1 MLLKR
6 KDIDATQGPI
16 LKNFIIYA
24 IPLAIGSIIQTLFN
38 AADMMVLGNFASSVA
53 VASVG
58 ATGNIVSLLVN
69 TFIGLSAGTQVILAQ
84 AFGERNK
91 NKIQKTVGTSLTVAL
106 VLGILITVIGLL
118 CADWFLTA
126 TNCPENCYDGAVLYL
141 KLYMLSVPAILIYN
155 YGAAII
161 RVSGDTSR
169 PLTYLILSGLLNV
182 VLNFT
187 LCLLLPQKVAAVAI
201 ATIASQILGA
211 VLVVTRLLRIENDCR
226 LSRES
231 LRFDTVIFGKV
242 MMVGIPCAL
251 SSSLYSIS
259 NLQIQSAINSYG
271 SSATAANT
279 AAASLEGWAASFTGA
294 VGTTSL
300 TFIGQNIG
308 AHKPDRIKKVFFMAL
323 LFGFLVGLILGVGLF
338 SIGKP
343 LLKLYVSDDAL
354 ALDYGM
360 IRMQYILAIYFIAGI
375 NSVLGTTI
383 QSFGYSFLNMTN
395 SIFSV
400 LILRVFWMTFIYPRY
415 ETLHCLYFCYTVSWI
430 LILLINVGMVIA
442 ILPRKLKKMYAEIN
456 TIQALQNEAN

>member
-1 MLLKR
+1 MMLLKR

-24 IPLAIGSIIQTLFN
+24 IPIAIGSIIQTLFN

-58 ATGNIVSLLVN
+58 ATGNIISLLVN
-69 TFIGLSAGTQVILAQ
+69 TFIGLSAGAQVILAQ

-91 NKIQKTVGTSLTVAL
+91 TKIQKTVGTSLTIAT
-106 VLGILITVIGLL
+106 VLGVLLTVVGLL
-118 CADWFLTA
+118 CSNWFLTA
-126 TNCPENCYDGAVLYL
+126 TNCPENCYDGAALYL
-141 KLYMLSVPAILIYN
+141 KLYFFSVPAILIYN

-161 RVSGDTSR
+161 RVSGDTGR
-169 PLTYLILSGLLNV
+169 PLTYLILSGMLNV
-182 VLNFT
+182 VLNFV
-187 LCLLLPQKVAAVAI
+187 LCVLLPQKVAAVAI
-201 ATIASQILGA
+201 ATLASQILGA
-211 VLVVTRLLRIENDCR
+211 VLVVLRLLKIENDCR
-226 LSRES
+226 LSKES
-231 LRFDTVIFGKV
+231 LKFDFSIFSKI
-242 MMVGIPCAL
+242 MMIGIPCAL

-308 AHKPDRIKKVFFMAL
+308 AHNPERIKKIFFMAL
-323 LFGFLVGLILGVGLF
+323 LIGFLIGLVLGLGLF

-343 LLKLYVSDDAL
+343 LLRLYVSDDEL

-360 IRMQYILAIYFIAGI
+360 IRMRFILAIYFIAGL

-395 SIFSV
+395 SVFSV
-400 LILRVFWMTFIYPRY
+400 LLLRVFWMIFIYPRY
-415 ETLHCLYFCYTVSWI
+415 ETLYCLYFCYTVSWI
-430 LILLINVGMVIA
+430 LILLINTGMVIA
-442 ILPRKLKKMYAEIN
+442 ILPKKLKKMRTEIN
-456 TIQALQNEAN
+456 AAQVLQN

>member
-24 IPLAIGSIIQTLFN
+24 IPLAIGNIIQTLFN
-38 AADMMVLGNFASSVA
+38 AADMMVLGNYASSVA

-91 NKIQKTVGTSLTVAL
+91 NKIQKTVGTSLTVAS

-118 CADWFLTA
+118 CAEWFLTA
-126 TNCPENCYDGAVLYL
+126 TNCPDNCYDGAVLYL
-141 KLYMLSVPAILIYN
+141 KLYLLCVPAILIYN

-182 VLNFT
+182 ILNFI
-187 LCLLLPQKVAAVAI
+187 LCNLLTQKVAAVAI

-211 VLVVTRLLRIENDCR
+211 VLVVSRLLRIENDCR

-231 LRFDTVIFGKV
+231 LRFDPKIFCKV
-242 MMVGIPCAL
+242 MMIGIPSAL

-259 NLQIQSAINSYG
+259 NLQIQSSINSYG

-279 AAASLEGWAASFTGA
+279 AAASLEAWAASFTGA

-323 LFGFLVGLILGVGLF
+323 IIGFITGLVLGLGLF

-360 IRMQYILAIYFIAGI
+360 IRMKHILAIYFIAGI
-375 NSVLGTTI
+375 NSVLGTAI

-395 SIFSV
+395 SVFSV
-400 LILRVFWMTFIYPRY
+400 LILRVFWMLFIYPRY

-430 LILLINVGMVIA
+430 LILLINIGMVIA
-442 ILPRKLKKMYAEIN
+442 ILPRKLKRMYAEIN
-456 TIQALQNEAN
+456 TEPTLQN

>member
-69 TFIGLSAGTQVILAQ
+69 TFIGLSAGAQVILAQ

-91 NKIQKTVGTSLTVAL
+91 TKIQKTVGTSLTIAT
-106 VLGILITVIGLL
+106 VLGVLLTVVGLL
-118 CADWFLTA
+118 CSNWFLTA
-126 TNCPENCYDGAVLYL
+126 TNCPENCYDGAALYL
-141 KLYMLSVPAILIYN
+141 KLYFFSVPAILIYN

-161 RVSGDTSR
+161 RVSGDTGR

-182 VLNFT
+182 VLNFV
-187 LCLLLPQKVAAVAI
+187 LCVMLEEKVAAVAI
-201 ATIASQILGA
+201 ATLASQILGA
-211 VLVVTRLLRIENDCR
+211 ALVIGRLLKIENDCR

-231 LRFDTVIFGKV
+231 LKFDMGIFGKV
-242 MMVGIPCAL
+242 MMIGIPCAL

-323 LFGFLVGLILGVGLF
+323 IIGFITGLVLGLGLF

-360 IRMQYILAIYFIAGI
+360 IRMKHILAIYFIAGI
-375 NSVLGTTI
+375 NSVLGTAI

-395 SIFSV
+395 SVFSV
-400 LILRVFWMTFIYPRY
+400 LILRVFWMLFIYPRY

-430 LILLINVGMVIA
+430 LILLINIGMVIA

-456 TIQALQNEAN
+456 TEPTLQN